1 LLDKDK
7 NGTFEEATYDMIKDF
22 DLDKTPDW
30 SEVTKFLLSKGYT
43 NGFISNGKKW
53 DYPHFQKDFG
63 YNWRQLKN
71 LIDNGDIIEDENGI
85 TYPKI

>member
-1 LLDKDK
+1 MMSLLFIIKL
-7 NGTFEEATYDMIKDF
+7 KDF

-30 SEVTKFLLSKGYT
+30 KEITQYFLSKGYA

-63 YNWRQLKN
+63 YKWLQLKN
-71 LIDNGDIIEDENGI
+71 LIDNGDVIEDENGI
-85 TYPKI
+85 TYPNI